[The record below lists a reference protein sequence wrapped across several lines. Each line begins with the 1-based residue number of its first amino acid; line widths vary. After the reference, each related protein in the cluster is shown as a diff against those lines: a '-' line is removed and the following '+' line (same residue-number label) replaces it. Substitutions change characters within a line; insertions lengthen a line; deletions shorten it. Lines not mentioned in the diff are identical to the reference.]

1 MAKKV
6 MHLSSYMLNAF
17 NLIESSFYKRRQGTI
32 LLTYVFETAARVL
45 FSSVT
50 LQPVRENSRVQ
61 VLGLHIEITANVPF
75 VLVRN

>member
-1 MAKKV
+1 

-61 VLGLHIEITANVPF
+61 VLGLHIEITAAVPF